1 MKSLRCFVKPAAF
14 ALNAGLATVAASPA
28 MAQIVINEIVK
39 EERTAGSGAFN
50 PDAREFIELYNAGT
64 EPVNLA
70 GWSLKVIDL
79 LTGSLSITDNLPED
93 TIAPGGYFVIGA
105 ASVPNVNYTPPGTE
119 GTELYPD
126 LIGHLIELQSP
137 SSALEDAIAYETYRA
152 FAGTTPVGFSN
163 LSAPQIAQIDQGF
176 RSQLISMNAVAP
188 NSIVSWSRYR
198 DGVDTNSN
206 GRDFG
211 ILPVTPGAS
220 NALPQVSAHTIPDVD
235 SMTPGTTLSDAYYA
249 SFVQPRVI
257 DPTVVSAANPRQIPS
272 SPQGGNAI
280 VVWDESGGGN
290 SAYSREL
297 VNSFDLYAY
306 IDTTPLGVAVTTNGE
321 EWETTSYGIGSTDPF
336 YSNPD
341 PTGGIFT
348 STSNLS
354 NGSTGLG
361 WVYQQY
367 ENPTDP
373 LLSFS
378 RMALVDFGGGG
389 NSNGSHVDF
398 NWTVIETIDVSGM
411 DADWYRLGIDYD
423 PTTGDVV
430 ARFDD
435 QVFEFSTTPDIAG
448 TFFVGYREAI
458 TGAVSLRANLHNPAI
473 YDLYAEAAPI
483 VGDYDGNGT
492 VGPEDYTVWANT
504 YGSSVTAGSG
514 ADGNSDGVVNAADY
528 TVWRDADAAS
538 IATAVPEPTAMAV
551 IAMAG
556 LLGATGWRRR

>member
-28 MAQIVINEIVK
+28 VAQIVINEIVK
-39 EERTAGSGAFN
+39 EERTAGSGAVT
-50 PDAREFIELYNAGT
+50 PDTREFIELYNAGSESIDLT
-64 EPVNLA
+64 
-70 GWSLKVIDL
+70 GWSLNVVDL
-79 LTGSLSITDNLPED
+79 LTGSTAVTDTIPSG
-93 TIAPGGYFVIGA
+93 TIAPGGYFVIGG
-105 ASVPNVNYTPPGTE
+105 SGVPEADYSPVPTD
-119 GTELYPD
+119 LYAD
-126 LIGHLIELQSP
+126 LTGHLIELRSP
-137 SSALEDAIAYETYRA
+137 SALEDAIAYETYRVFTA
-152 FAGTTPVGFSN
+152 TGPGFTN

-188 NSIVSWSRYR
+188 NSVVSWSRYR

-206 GRDFG
+206 GLDFG
-211 ILPVTPGAS
+211 ILPITPGAT
-220 NALPQVSAHTIPDVD
+220 NALPQASAHTIPDVD

-348 STSNLS
+348 ETSNLS

-367 ENPTDP
+367 ENPLTPED
-373 LLSFS
+373 SFS